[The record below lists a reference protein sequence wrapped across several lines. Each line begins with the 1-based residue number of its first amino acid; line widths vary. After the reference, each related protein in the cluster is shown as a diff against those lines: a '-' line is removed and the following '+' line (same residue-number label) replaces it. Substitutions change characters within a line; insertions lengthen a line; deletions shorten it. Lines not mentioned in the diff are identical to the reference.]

1 MAAKKKLKR
10 PASAALVPTDAAKAD
25 IMLARIGTLVRER
38 RAIQSALEERITEA
52 KQFAAAKAEPLDAE
66 IDTLTRGLQLWAE
79 ANRAAL
85 TNGFST
91 KTIKL
96 AAGDLLWRTR
106 PPSVRIS
113 KADAV
118 LAALRER
125 QLVQFIRTT
134 EEVDKAAMLRDP
146 DRARLVPG
154 VIIGSEGEEFVV
166 EPITEDL
173 PAAPALAKG
182 GVA

>member
-1 MAAKKKLKR
+1 VSKKKLKR
-10 PASAALVPTDAAKAD
+10 PASAALAPTDAAQAD
-25 IMLARIGTLVRER
+25 IMLARIGTLMRDR
-38 RAIQSALEERITEA
+38 QGIAAALEERMTEA
-52 KQFAAAKAEPLDAE
+52 KQLAAAKAAPIDAE

-85 TNGFST
+85 TNGHAM

-106 PPSVRIS
+106 PPSV
-113 KADAV
+113 KLKNVEAV

-134 EEVDKAAMLRDP
+134 VEVDKVAMLRDP
-146 DRARLVPG
+146 GRARSVPG
-154 VIIGSEGEEFVV
+154 VTIGSEGEEFVV
-166 EPITEDL
+166 EPLKEDL
-173 PAAPALAKG
+173 PTSATVAG